1 MLNIFS
7 GALCGLCWLAC
18 GLCCVIL
25 ALGALFLL

>member
-1 MLNIFS
+1 MYNLFC

-18 GLCCVIL
+18 GLGCVIL